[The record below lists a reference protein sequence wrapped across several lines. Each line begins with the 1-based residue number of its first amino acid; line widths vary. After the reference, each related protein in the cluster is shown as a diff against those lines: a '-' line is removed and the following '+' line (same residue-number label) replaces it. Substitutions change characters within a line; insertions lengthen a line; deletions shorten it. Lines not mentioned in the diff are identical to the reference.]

1 MGLDQYAY
9 FVAREKAIDDTNF
22 KRVIYRSEDYTWRK
36 SIPISRW
43 MFNLFKKKTG
53 IEDRMKFNCQ
63 PIRLSKKDIENLQHD
78 INTGKIVEDASFW
91 LPENYKYDDYDRECD
106 LKFCRY
112 ALAAIDDGLIPY
124 YEEWW

>member
-22 KRVIYRSEDYTWRK
+22 KRVIYRSEDYEWRK

-53 IEDRMKFNCQ
+53 EENRMKFNCQ

-78 INTGKIVEDASFW
+78 INTGKIAEDANFW
-91 LPENYKYDDYDRECD
+91 LPEGYKYDDYDREQD

-112 ALAAIDDGLIPY
+112 ALAAINDGLIPY

>member
-22 KRVIYRSEDYTWRK
+22 KQVIYRGADYEWRK

-43 MFNLFKKKTG
+43 MFRLFKKKTG
-53 IEDRMKFNCQ
+53 EEDRRRFNCC
-63 PIRLSKKDIENLQHD
+63 PLRLEKDDILSLKKDIE
-78 INTGKIVEDASFW
+78 TGKIVKDAKFY
-91 LPENYKYDDYDRECD
+91 LPENYNYTDYDKEQD
-106 LKFCRY
+106 LRFCEY
-112 ALAAIDDGLIPY
+112 ALAAIEDNLVVY

>member
-22 KRVIYRSEDYTWRK
+22 KRVIYRSEDYEWRK

-53 IEDRMKFNCQ
+53 EENRMKFNCQ
-63 PIRLSKKDIENLQHD
+63 PIRLTKKDIENLQHD
-78 INTGKIVEDASFW
+78 INTEKITEDASFW
-91 LPENYKYDDYDRECD
+91 LPKDYKYDDYDREQD

-112 ALAAIDDGLIPY
+112 ALAAIEDNLAVY